1 MIPARTSMNPN
12 PQQQTFSSMTSQ
24 HRGPRGSDPYNYPA
38 PTQMMNKSAPPQ
50 SDPYFIQSTQSPGRR
65 GYGNHNQP
73 LTNPNELSSAS
84 TSNPSRIPS
93 QDPRPSEF
101 LPTSGEQQVDPYSHS
116 TSLPSHHNDPAHN
129 VVDPVLPILPGGQHT
144 EYSMPDEELE
154 RTPVSSISSSVSPKR
169 NGGRTSAANS
179 ASPTRRGQGNI
190 PEPQGNYGMPSVNHS
205 NSHPDRPSKFLGGEK
220 TTSSAIPYANI
231 TDNLVPRLRAEV
243 HEYGTAFFDQIR
255 VGDSPS
261 APSDIRF
268 EKLKKR
274 DMEECR
280 ALHAEWFPI
289 AYDEGFYRSIA
300 NEQILTLG
308 AYFGTC
314 LLGLICV
321 SFACTHHSE
330 IMPYVLGT
338 SCETECGNFE
348 EEQAHG
354 RFTPQ
359 DFSRG
364 AVREEPNY
372 LYGEAEDDL
381 FRPAPPHGLHANN
394 RSPSSS
400 TRDMRSR
407 TIGIN
412 NDEKYHETCGSGV
425 IAYILTLGVI
435 DEMRRRGLG
444 RKLIQEVI
452 RRCPTFHQYR
462 IEEVEEDSGTTT
474 GGSSD
479 LLYQAMEDPD
489 PLASRPP
496 RPTTSSAGPPARKT
510 SKPVQKRYCSQK
522 IKALALHVV
531 PYNTAAVNL
540 YESLGFLRIS
550 SIDNFY
556 LLHGEKYSALI
567 YAYYFDNH
575 KPPFWIRVRMMLKN
589 WLKINWW

>member
-1 MIPARTSMNPN
+1 M
-12 PQQQTFSSMTSQ
+12 
-24 HRGPRGSDPYNYPA
+24 
-38 PTQMMNKSAPPQ
+38 
-50 SDPYFIQSTQSPGRR
+50 
-65 GYGNHNQP
+65 
-73 LTNPNELSSAS
+73 
-84 TSNPSRIPS
+84 
-93 QDPRPSEF
+93 
-101 LPTSGEQQVDPYSHS
+101 
-116 TSLPSHHNDPAHN
+116 
-129 VVDPVLPILPGGQHT
+129 
-144 EYSMPDEELE
+144 
-154 RTPVSSISSSVSPKR
+154 
-169 NGGRTSAANS
+169 
-179 ASPTRRGQGNI
+179 
-190 PEPQGNYGMPSVNHS
+190 
-205 NSHPDRPSKFLGGEK
+205 
-220 TTSSAIPYANI
+220 
-231 TDNLVPRLRAEV
+231 VPRLHAEV

-289 AYDEGFYRSIA
+289 AYDEGFYRYRSTRWIGGYYVGRFVVGFCVTNCEKSSCFICSSWTHDYLHQERISILQIISRSIA